1 MEQAAVTPQTRT
13 APIGVKRLGYNI
25 AAEISDVD
33 LSRPVNDAQVGAINH
48 ALLENEMLVFR
59 DQNITTVQFM
69 DFGRKFG
76 ELTIS
81 PFSPTQGD
89 NPELI
94 ILDYHKDNPPRLT
107 DNWHSDETFRDTPP
121 KATMLHSLI
130 TPRLGGDTMFASM
143 SAAYDGLSDQTQRLI
158 SDLRFLVD
166 FTPFRRV
173 FGNDA
178 DSLHKLREI
187 EKEHPILSHPVVRVH
202 PESGRKSIFVN
213 SQFAIGIE
221 GMKDSESRPLLEMLY
236 AQARIP
242 EYQFRLQWQ
251 QDTVAFWDNRVILHY
266 AIHDYYPQ
274 RRLLERVTI
283 KGDKP
288 FGVEADYK
296 GPVIPRRAIELSD
309 VDQPPRP
316 EDGPLRMF
324 NQSD

>member
-1 MEQAAVTPQTRT
+1 MEQAAVTPQSQTS
-13 APIGVKRLGYNI
+13 PISVKRLGYNI

-33 LSRPVNDAQVGAINH
+33 LAKPDDAQVNAINN
-48 ALLENEMLVFR
+48 ALLENEVLVFR
-59 DQNITTVQFM
+59 DQDIPTAQFI
-69 DFGRKFG
+69 DFGNKFG
-76 ELTIS
+76 ELTTN
-81 PFSPTQGD
+81 PFSPTHGE

-107 DNWHSDETFRDTPP
+107 DNWHSDETFRETPP
-121 KATMLHSLI
+121 KGTMLRSLI
-130 TPRLGGDTMFASM
+130 APRIGGDTMFASM
-143 SAAYDGLSDQTQRLI
+143 SAAYEGLSDKTQRMI
-158 SDLRFLVD
+158 SDLRFMVD

-173 FGNDA
+173 FGNDD

-236 AQARIP
+236 AQAGVP

-251 QDTVAFWDNRVILHY
+251 PNTIAFWDNRVVLHY

-274 RRLLERVTI
+274 RRLLERLTI

-288 FGVEADYK
+288 FGVEANYK
-296 GPVIPRRAIELSD
+296 GPFIPRRDIELIE
-309 VDQPPRP
+309 VDQPPSP
-316 EDGPLRMF
+316 DDGPVRMF
-324 NQSD
+324 KQSE